1 MPNVLQYNQKARER
15 EKKGVKIMDSEKYFI
30 YIGDTDFT
38 VSGTTVAWEA
48 YERAE
53 RFGDLVGQRV
63 CLVDG
68 ETGEIL
74 IDSWSEE

>member
-1 MPNVLQYNQKARER
+1 MTRENKCATMKAQRER
-15 EKKGVKIMDSEKYFI
+15 KGEKIMDNAKYFI

-38 VSGTTVAWEA
+38 VSGTTVAWDA
-48 YERAE
+48 YDKAE
-53 RFGDLVGQRV
+53 QFGDLVGQRV

>member
-1 MPNVLQYNQKARER
+1 MKAQRER
-15 EKKGVKIMDSEKYFI
+15 KGEKIMDNAKYFI

-38 VSGTTVAWEA
+38 VSGTTVAWDA
-48 YERAE
+48 YDKAE
-53 RFGDLVGQRV
+53 QFGDLVGQRV

>member
-1 MPNVLQYNQKARER
+1 
-15 EKKGVKIMDSEKYFI
+15 MDNEKYFI

-48 YERAE
+48 YTKAE
-53 RFGDLVGQRV
+53 EFGNLIGQRI

-74 IDSWSEE
+74 IDSWGEE